1 MTQPASQGL
10 EPPVLLVVAP
20 TWRELGG
27 LQPGRMG
34 FAQVAEVGIGHTAVA
49 AFTRLLDQGL
59 PQLVISL
66 GFAGAV
72 AGGVPSGSIVVCTSF
87 VSAVNDA
94 DAPIEADVK
103 IAGIAKGLMPNALAG
118 ALLTVPT
125 PLLTPGEKLL
135 AGAQTGAVVVDME
148 GYGMAKAA
156 QEHGVEFLGLRA
168 VLDTVDLRLPQF
180 VADIIAD
187 GGRNEWRHSLSALA
201 KRPYLAPQVISLAL
215 LARRAQKNLTQ
226 ALIDTWPGIGSY
238 LSGQS
243 GQGV

>member
-1 MTQPASQGL
+1 MTQPASQSL
-10 EPPVLLVVAP
+10 EPPALLVVAP

-27 LQPGRMG
+27 LQSGRMG
-34 FAQVAEVGIGHTAVA
+34 FTQVAEVGVGHTAVA
-49 AFTRLLDQGL
+49 AFTELLAQGL

-72 AGGVPSGSIVVCTSF
+72 AGGVLSGSIVVCTSF
-87 VSAVNDA
+87 VSVTNDA
-94 DAPIEADVK
+94 DVPIEANVK
-103 IAGIAKGLMPNALAG
+103 IAGIAKGLMPNALEG
-118 ALLTVPT
+118 TLLTVPT
-125 PLLTPGEKLL
+125 PLLTPGEKFM
-135 AGAQTGAVVVDME
+135 AGTQADAIVIDME
-148 GYGMAKAA
+148 GYGMAKVA
-156 QEHGVEFLGLRA
+156 QEHGVAFLGLRA
-168 VLDTVDLRLPQF
+168 VLDAMDCRLPSF